1 MTEQAETFQ
10 LTTSNIRAIITSMGW
25 EDIDF
30 DGFIDAARY
39 LTNKDYSS
47 GPKRSEPGRGDM
59 VKIYV
64 LGRADKHADSMI
76 PSYGQIS
83 AGCGPNIGEDFAETR
98 WPVVVKVE
106 LGVPDEELA
115 QHLRDLADSIPRKV
129 IDRDNY
135 IPS

>member
-39 LTNKDYSS
+39 LTNEDYSG

-59 VKIYV
+59 VNIYV

-76 PSYGQIS
+76 PSYGRIS

-115 QHLRDLADSIPRKV
+115 QHLRDLADSIRRKV
-129 IDRDNY
+129 IERDNY